1 MAQPAP
7 DAAGSGA
14 ATAHLPTS
22 VSSQRRVWP
31 VYRRQLDV
39 QHRQGAAAP
48 LQNER
53 AAPAKKERVPILT
66 LRSCASPQE
75 STPSKRRRVSSRVP
89 WHLVW
94 RGGALGRM
102 DVHSQE
108 DLLADAAREGE
119 APKLRHLLRK
129 LSPNA
134 VGAPFSRPQCRCWPC
149 APAPVII
156 HAALG
161 GHAGIIAQLLHAGAD
176 PDVRDGDGWTAL
188 MYAWCLAA
196 AWRQRSSR
204 WPFMPKYLQKHERS
218 G

>member
-66 LRSCASPQE
+66 FRSCASPQE
-75 STPSKRRRVSSRVP
+75 STPSKRRHVASLCT
-89 WHLVW
+89 WYLFW

-102 DVHSQE
+102 DAHSQE

-129 LSPNA
+129 GIRSRRANRYYMGVSGWPAETAGKYSVRRSGKLYKKRL
-134 VGAPFSRPQCRCWPC
+134 GDLRTFSRSC
-149 APAPVII
+149 AA
-156 HAALG
+156 
-161 GHAGIIAQLLHAGAD
+161 
-176 PDVRDGDGWTAL
+176 TAL
-188 MYAWCLAA
+188 AEPGHPAA
-196 AWRQRSSR
+196 AGWEHS
-204 WPFMPKYLQKHERS
+204 
-218 G
+218 